1 MLLRDLYVHQ
11 SKLSYSIQNPCQ
23 ANTAYRLIPRAFIS
37 LGLLVSA
44 SLGTCPR
51 IRN

>member
-1 MLLRDLYVHQ
+1 M
-11 SKLSYSIQNPCQ
+11 SGKYSLQ
-23 ANTAYRLIPRAFIS
+23 ADPWAFIS